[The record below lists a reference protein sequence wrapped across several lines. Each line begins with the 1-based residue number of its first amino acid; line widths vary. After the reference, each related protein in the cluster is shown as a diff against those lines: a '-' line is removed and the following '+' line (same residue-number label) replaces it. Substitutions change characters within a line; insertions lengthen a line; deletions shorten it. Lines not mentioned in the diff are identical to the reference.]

1 MSNEI
6 ANLTALVRE
15 LRAKSGVGILA
26 CKKALIEAEGD
37 IEKAYDVLRAK
48 GEKLARSK
56 AERDATEG
64 KVEFI
69 TGSNDVAMVVVNCE
83 TDFVSQGDDFQN
95 FAKSV
100 TKLAHENQTN
110 DLEQLL
116 ALPMGEGTV
125 ETERVALVGKV
136 GENIQVS
143 SVHYHKEESGYVTV
157 YNHGEKLACA
167 VFLANENEVVA
178 RDIGMHV
185 IAMNPVGV
193 TSEDVPSE
201 MVEREKALFT
211 AQTEK
216 MGKPEFAEK
225 IIQGKMAK
233 FFKEICLLDQ
243 NFVKD
248 TNITIQNYLK
258 QAGTQVLHFV
268 RVELG

>member
-26 CKKALIEAEGD
+26 CKKALIEANGNV
-37 IEKAYDVLRAK
+37 EKAYDILRAK

-64 KVEFI
+64 KVEFV
-69 TGSNDVAMVVVNCE
+69 TGTNDIAMIVVNCE

-95 FAKSV
+95 FAKGV
-100 TKLAHENQTN
+100 AKLAHENQIN
-110 DLEQLL
+110 ELEQLL

-125 ETERVALVGKV
+125 ESERIALVGKV
-136 GENIQVS
+136 GENIQIP
-143 SVHYHKEESGYVTV
+143 SVHYHKEESGYVGV
-157 YNHGEKLACA
+157 YSHGEKLACA

-178 RDIGMHV
+178 KDVGMHV
-185 IAMNPVGV
+185 VAMNPLGV
-193 TSEDVPSE
+193 TSKDVPSE
-201 MVEREKALFT
+201 IIEREKALFA

-225 IIQGKMAK
+225 IIQGKMVK

-248 TNITIQNYLK
+248 TNVTIQDYLK